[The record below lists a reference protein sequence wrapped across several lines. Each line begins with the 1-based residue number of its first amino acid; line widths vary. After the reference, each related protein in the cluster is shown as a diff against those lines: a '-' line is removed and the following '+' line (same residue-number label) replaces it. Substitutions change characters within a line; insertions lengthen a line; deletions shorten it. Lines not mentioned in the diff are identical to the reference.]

1 VPPNDLLLFHNIGL
15 TDANTGGQT
24 SNVGEPSVANNG
36 REILL
41 SGNWYAT
48 ASLDAGTSWSFMSPY
63 NTLPPVD
70 GGFCCDQIVHYDR
83 SRDLLF
89 WLLQYAVDGGTN
101 TLRIAV
107 KQGAT
112 LGNDQWHWWDFR
124 PETTNPA
131 WAGQEFDYP
140 DLEVSNNF
148 LYMTTNTFRIE
159 DEDFTQSVIFR
170 IPLDELA
177 AGDVLNHRH
186 WSSENFSLRCTRGSR
201 DTMYFASHNSL
212 NQVRVFSWPES
223 ADDVTF
229 QDVDISAWSAGDYQ
243 APGPDGA
250 NWLGR
255 CDPRITG
262 AWVGNGVI
270 GLAWSANQRAT
281 RPFPYVRVVR
291 IAADTMT
298 VVDDA
303 DIWSANHAYAYPDAC
318 PNDRGHV
325 GITLFRGG
333 GDRHPGHVVGVW
345 DDFSNGWQLVATADG
360 THGPI
365 DRKWGDYLACRRRS
379 PDGLTWIATGYTLQG
394 GGTRDSIEPRVVHF
408 GRRRDEP
415 AAMRWRTA

>member
-1 VPPNDLLLFHNIGL
+1 
-15 TDANTGGQT
+15 
-24 SNVGEPSVANNG
+24 
-36 REILL
+36 
-41 SGNWYAT
+41 
-48 ASLDAGTSWSFMSPY
+48 
-63 NTLPPVD
+63 
-70 GGFCCDQIVHYDR
+70 
-83 SRDLLF
+83 
-89 WLLQYAVDGGTN
+89 
-101 TLRIAV
+101 V

-140 DLEVSNNF
+140 DLEVSDNH
-148 LYMTTNTFRIE
+148 LYMTTNTFRIQ

-229 QDVDISAWSAGDYQ
+229 QDVDVMAWSAGAYQ

-262 AWVGNGVI
+262 AWVANGVI

-333 GDRHPGHVVGVW
+333 
-345 DDFSNGWQLVATADG
+345 
-360 THGPI
+360 
-365 DRKWGDYLACRRRS
+365 RRPAPR
-379 PDGLTWIATGYTLQG
+379 PRGRGL
-394 GGTRDSIEPRVVHF
+394 
-408 GRRRDEP
+408 GRRLERLAAGRDGRRHARPHRPQVGRLPGLPPPLTGRAYLDRVRLHAAGRRHARQHPTAGGAFRPP
-415 AAMRWRTA
+415 ARRAGRDALAHRIVRKAGI